1 MWVLFGNCNEGSICS
16 EAVTMVLCGGCNVGS
31 VRKLKRGLCTEAVTK
46 YLLGSGF
53 DKNSSEPQIVAR

>member
-1 MWVLFGNCNEGSICS
+1 
-16 EAVTMVLCGGCNVGS
+16 MVLCGGCNVGS